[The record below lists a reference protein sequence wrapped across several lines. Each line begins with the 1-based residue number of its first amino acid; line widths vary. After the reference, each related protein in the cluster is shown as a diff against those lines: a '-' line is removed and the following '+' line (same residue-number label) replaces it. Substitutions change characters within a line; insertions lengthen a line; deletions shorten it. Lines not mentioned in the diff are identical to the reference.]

1 MSKLTEWISRLQLW
15 RDKRGI
21 ALGAGIVG
29 ALVGILV
36 MILIGIIVVQSL
48 VSSQTQAG
56 WSATANTTWA
66 SLQSNIWVAFT
77 LIVII
82 PVIIGA
88 VVILQYVRQIG

>member
-1 MSKLTEWISRLQLW
+1 MSKLEEWIMGLRLW
-15 RDKRGI
+15 SDKRGVG
-21 ALGAGIVG
+21 LGAGIVG

-56 WSATANTTWA
+56 WSATANTTWT